1 LRALLDTSTFLW
13 AVGQRT
19 RLSET
24 GRAIL
29 DDDQNELYFSAV
41 SAWEIAVKHA
51 KGQLDLLEDPA
62 TFVQAR
68 INALALQPLV
78 ITVEHALRAGTLPAS
93 HRDPF
98 DRMLIAQSQIEAL
111 PIITSDGRIAQYD
124 VETIW

>member
-1 LRALLDTSTFLW
+1 LRALLDTSVLLW
-13 AVGQRT
+13 AVGASR
-19 RLSET
+19 RLST
-24 GRAIL
+24 TARVLL
-29 DDDQNELYFSAV
+29 DDAQSELYFSAV

-51 KGQLDLLEDPA
+51 KGRLDLLEDPA

-78 ITVEHALRAGTLPAS
+78 ITVEHALRAGALPAL

-98 DRMLIAQSQIEAL
+98 DRMLVAQSQAEGLA
-111 PIITSDGRIAQYD
+111 IITSDGRIAQYD